1 MKKPFT
7 EKLIHVMEISALV
20 LLLVEAYLNHKE
32 EVDESILRLK
42 DKLTDKGDITD
53 GEQTTED

>member
-7 EKLIHVMEISALV
+7 EKIIHVMEISALI
-20 LLLVEAYLNHKE
+20 LIMVEAYLNHKE

-42 DKLTDKGDITD
+42 DKLTDKGDKTD